1 MRFPAEGHLHGWS
14 LADKA
19 TEGNPYLMHLPL
31 LLIFVFPCLVV
42 GILVGLN
49 LAVKPYYASG
59 ATMYALPPKDVCVAG
74 LSLTKLLKVS
84 LKPCSLFPPLYLFLL
99 LCLVHG
105 LAFAVMPYYAPGAS
119 IVRFPATAICMAAL

>member
-49 LAVKPYYASG
+49 LAVKPCYASS
-59 ATMYALPPKDVCVAG
+59 ATMYALSTKDVCVAG

-84 LKPCSLFPPLYLFLL
+84 LKPCSVFSSSVSFPSLGECVL
-99 LCLVHG
+99 HG
-105 LAFAVMPYYAPGAS
+105 LAFAVMLYYAPGAS
-119 IVRFPATAICMAAL
+119 IVCFAWLPSD